1 MRREA
6 GGSRGAGAG
15 APYLERGG
23 RRSRSC
29 SLGLAA
35 GPALRPPRVRARP
48 RPGGGGTPDGC
59 CPAAAAA
66 RSSPHRSLWAQPLPC
81 HSSFASSR
89 SHLCS
94 VSSVFGGK
102 DAGQRIPE
110 RQKSGQRFP
119 WLLFLS
125 YLCNRA
131 CMTLPADCL
140 DFSSCNF
147 HIPATP
153 GRNLHP
159 RPLFDVEMLW
169 VPLSSIVQVFPEGKS
184 GRFAD
189 VFLST
194 LSLQDLLAVFGDRQR
209 WLFLWGNSDL
219 QNLGQ
224 GKLLRECGYQQRLH

>member
-1 MRREA
+1 MQ
-6 GGSRGAGAG
+6 
-15 APYLERGG
+15 
-23 RRSRSC
+23 
-29 SLGLAA
+29 
-35 GPALRPPRVRARP
+35 P
-48 RPGGGGTPDGC
+48 RPGSRPGSA
-59 CPAAAAA
+59 PAAG
-66 RSSPHRSLWAQPLPC
+66 SSPPTARRGRHSRWMLPC
-81 HSSFASSR
+81 CCWLQPPQEPLSAAPSLPLLLCFMSLAPLFSFKR
-89 SHLCS
+89 
-94 VSSVFGGK
+94 VRGK
-102 DAGQRIPE
+102 GCWTEKWRGIPD
-110 RQKSGQRFP
+110 RQKSRQRFP

-131 CMTLPADCL
+131 CMTLAADCL
-140 DFSSCNF
+140 GFSSCSF

-159 RPLFDVEMLW
+159 CPLFDVEMLW

-189 VFLST
+189 VFLSA

-209 WLFLWGNSDL
+209 WLFLWGNTYL